1 MNSST
6 RNSAAK
12 SKKTFGTIL
21 AVILGFILT
30 VTFSGCAPSASAK
43 RANTDEP
50 DSVISALQAA
60 DEIVAKKKVMS
71 FGDQWT
77 IIADGEEV
85 GLIRGEP
92 IYLIGDTYSLFS
104 NSGKLVGS
112 EAESYRLVNHSAKLY
127 DHDSNPRGEIKQ
139 KMSVMF
145 QEFEILD
152 ASGNLD
158 GTANQKMSA
167 AMKYEITGTSDSV
180 DYIVK
185 KSFMSMGSKVTIE
198 RKNVDSSV
206 SAIDAV
212 WLAVIASEVDDASKE
227 SEK

>member
-1 MNSST
+1 MNYST
-6 RNSAAK
+6 GK
-12 SKKTFGTIL
+12 PPTKTKKTLGSIL
-21 AVILGFILT
+21 AVISAFIL
-30 VTFSGCAPSASAK
+30 VATFSGCAPSASAK
-43 RANTDEP
+43 VANTDEP
-50 DSVISALQAA
+50 ESVISALQDA
-60 DEIVAKKKVMS
+60 DKIVAKKKVMS

-77 IIADGEEV
+77 IIADDEEV
-85 GLIRGEP
+85 GIIRGEP

-112 EAESYRLVNHSAKLY
+112 EAESYRLINHSAKLY

-139 KMSVMF
+139 KVSVMF
-145 QEFEILD
+145 QEFEIFD
-152 ASGNLD
+152 ASGNPD
-158 GTANQKMSA
+158 GIANQKMSA

-180 DYIVK
+180 DYIIK
-185 KSFMSMGSKVTIE
+185 KSLMSMGSKVTIE

-227 SEK
+227 NEK